1 MLRFEC
7 WSDFFKVS
15 KDILD
20 EHWPTG
26 QVFALKEKHWT
37 NDRTTVNYFF
47 V

>member
-7 WSDFFKVS
+7 WSDLFKAN

-26 QVFALKEKHWT
+26 QIFAFKSKSFSA
-37 NDRTTVNYFF
+37 DGSTVNN
-47 V
+47 